1 MSRVE
6 PRHELWYGTGLGG
19 PKYRAGL
26 TKYTFYA
33 RGVAKSPGTKVPGW
47 EGPKYRAGRD
57 QSTGLGSQSIRFM
70 REGSQKVKG
79 PKYRAGN
86 IRDVTR
92 KAK

>member
-47 EGPKYRAGRD
+47 EGPKYRAGLHVGCMGVE
-57 QSTGLGSQSIRFM
+57 QG
-70 REGSQKVKG
+70 
-79 PKYRAGN
+79 RA
-86 IRDVTR
+86 
-92 KAK
+92 APEPS